1 MHHRWRVLWGD
12 VMGSLT
18 VKESGE
24 MVNIISPNVS
34 NITSF
39 KVHFN
44 PKQEGSD
51 DPSPENVRNIV
62 GWNGGG
68 VTRCGKNLMKISAE
82 TRVYLSGSNYS
93 NFTEDNNIV
102 TITGSSHGGYRV
114 SCKPN
119 TQYTYSCEPT
129 LKSGGVYLRVWE
141 EIGEERNPIINQ
153 NVNSTKGAVAT
164 FITGAN
170 VYSLIVGFYIYS
182 TAAQTG
188 LIISDFQLELGS
200 EATSYEPYQGTELNI
215 NWTNN
220 IKQWIHTDSSF
231 DTYSSNTFNGYGNSL
246 WDNAITDIPAEWFN
260 KSLTYSVY
268 IDRAESPYT
277 PYDDVRVWFY
287 GDSTTMKEASSAYRI
302 TEPSSSGRSWVT
314 FTIPEGTTKLALGL
328 LISKGSRAYN
338 PQLEFGEEPTEYQ
351 PYVGDVYGGYVDLIS
366 GELVSS
372 WICSKIKNLD
382 GTWNYKSGN
391 LRFQIDLQ
399 SNFAKTDSTGWTN
412 FATAE
417 AYKKSTSNAYANG
430 QIATYNKRY
439 IYIRDDSFDGD
450 VEAFLEAVGDTKVAY
465 ELAESTTYQLTPQQL
480 STLKGQNNFW
490 SNVGYVEIEY
500 ELTETFDI
508 QKAKRKIILN
518 QPHVESA
525 SGDLVTFDTDM
536 KGKLKECKVYFSPVQ
551 EGSGDPSPENIREIM
566 GWNEIEGYNCGK
578 NLAHIFGYGT
588 QNIADTNVNNYKTTN
603 NYGTTINTTIFN
615 NPDTPLIIEQSQA
628 PNSTTPTGYQ
638 NGYIVIGTDNLIF
651 GQKYNVSFKVSNI
664 TNNILNIS
672 LNNIKLLAPNGSTT
686 SVTEIID
693 DVLIFKNITFYQN
706 TTTPKRQGF
715 EIRICGLS
723 FTLSEF
729 MVTAVDNND
738 FTYEPYQPTI
748 ISTDWTEDVGT
759 VYGGYVDLISGELVA
774 EYEYMTDTWG
784 NWGTLSDCGDG
795 TELRYKRFTN
805 TIIGNTAGQ
814 GVSYC
819 NVAKYSF
826 NNANGEIHFYNVA
839 SSNNCRIYLPSG
851 TNENLQIQVVGKL
864 AEPIRYQLTPQQLTA
879 LRGANAIYSNAN
891 GQIDIKYWT
900 RLLKINYMKDVL
912 WLDHSYITS
921 AGKFT
926 EESTALSH
934 TTVNSIF
941 LPAGNYRIDG
951 FCYQEPPANSLN
963 CRVHEYSAGGSWV
976 KLITS
981 NTADTMSPYILE
993 FSLDHDSYIK
1003 LSLPRLLDA
1012 KLIKI

>member
-44 PKQEGSD
+44 PKQEGSG
-51 DPSPENVRNIV
+51 DPSPENVREIT
-62 GWNGGG
+62 GWNGITA
-68 VTRCGKNLMKISAE
+68 TRSGKNLVEVSAE
-82 TRVYLSGSNYS
+82 TRVYSNQTS
-93 NFTEDNNIV
+93 NNNFTEDNNIII
-102 TITGSSHGGYRV
+102 ITGSSNGGYRA

-141 EIGEERNPIINQ
+141 EIGEEKNLIINQ

-268 IDRAESPYT
+268 IDRAESSYT
-277 PYDDVRVWFY
+277 SYDDVRVWFY

-351 PYVGDVYGGYVDLIS
+351 PYVGDVYGGYVDLVK
-366 GELVSS
+366 GELVVNMAMVDLGTLTWVYSEQYAFFIS
-372 WICSKIKNLD
+372 YPVNLM
-382 GTWNYKSGN
+382 
-391 LRFQIDLQ
+391 
-399 SNFAKTDSTGWTN
+399 ST
-412 FATAE
+412 F
-417 AYKKSTSNAYANG
+417 AYKEGLCSQYVIIKQWVTSQEWADNDKIFTLRG
-430 QIATYNKRY
+430 QDSRIRIKDTTYTDASAFKT
-439 IYIRDDSFDGD
+439 SVDG
-450 VEAFLEAVGDTKVAY
+450 VQFAY
-465 ELAESTTYQLTPQQL
+465 ELADPIRYQLTPQQL

-490 SNVGYVEIEY
+490 SNADYVEIEY

-536 KGKLKECKVYFSPVQ
+536 KGKLKECKVHFSPVQ
-551 EGSGDPSPENIREIM
+551 EGSGDPSPENVREIT
-566 GWNEIEGYNCGK
+566 GWNGVEEYSCRK

-588 QNIADTNVNNYKTTN
+588 QNIVDTNVNRYKTTN

-628 PNSTTPTGYQ
+628 PNSTTPTSYQ

-651 GQKYNVSFKVSNI
+651 GQKYNVSFKVSNV

-672 LNNIKLLAPNGSTT
+672 LNNIKLLVPNGNTT
-686 SVTEIID
+686 NVTEIID

-706 TTTPKRQGF
+706 TPTPKRQGF

-738 FTYEPYQPTI
+738 FTYEPYQATTTSI
-748 ISTDWTEDVGT
+748 GWTDDVGT

-805 TIIGNTAGQ
+805 TIIGHTAGQ

-851 TNENLQIQVVGKL
+851 TNESLQIQVVGKL

-891 GQIDIKYWT
+891 EQIDIKYWT
-900 RLLKINYMKDVL
+900 RLLKINYMTDVL

-921 AGKFT
+921 AGKLT

-934 TTVNSIF
+934 TSVDSIL

-951 FCYQEPPANSLN
+951 FCYQEPPTNSLN
-963 CRVHEYSAGGSWV
+963 CRVHEYNASGSWV

-981 NTADTMSPYILE
+981 NTASTMSPYILE

>member
-1 MHHRWRVLWGD
+1 
-12 VMGSLT
+12 MGSLT

-24 MVNIISPNVS
+24 MINFISPNVS

-39 KVHFN
+39 KVHFS
-44 PKQEGSD
+44 PKQEGSG
-51 DPSPENVRNIV
+51 DPSPENVREIT
-62 GWNGGG
+62 GWNGVEGYS
-68 VTRCGKNLMKISAE
+68 CGKNLLDKAQCINNNRLKTNGE
-82 TRVYLSGSNYS
+82 NYGH
-93 NFTEDNNIV
+93 N
-102 TITGSSHGGYRV
+102 GYYV
-114 SCKPN
+114 STFIP
-119 TQYTYSCEPT
+119 
-129 LKSGGVYLRVWE
+129 V
-141 EIGEERNPIINQ
+141 EIGETYIK
-153 NVNSTKGAVAT
+153 NSPTIDAYHRFCTYSAPDTKT
-164 FITGAN
+164 FLRKVDNANTITIESDEA
-170 VYSLIVGFYIYS
+170 YIRICGKIEEKDN
-182 TAAQTG
+182 TQV
-188 LIISDFQLELGS
+188 ELGS
-200 EATSYEPYQGTELNI
+200 EATSYEPYQETELNI

-220 IKQWIHTDSSF
+220 IKQWTHTDSTF
-231 DTYSSNTFNGYGNSL
+231 DTYASNIFNGYANSL
-246 WDNAITDIPAEWFN
+246 WDNAIENIPAEWFG

-277 PYDDVRVWFY
+277 PYDDARVWFY

-351 PYVGDVYGGYVDLIS
+351 PYVGDVYGGYVDLVK
-366 GELVSS
+366 GELIVNMA
-372 WICSKIKNLD
+372 IVDL
-382 GTWNYKSGN
+382 GTLIWTYNEQYTTFLSYP
-391 LRFQIDLQ
+391 IDLM
-399 SNFAKTDSTGWTN
+399 STST
-412 FATAE
+412 
-417 AYKKSTSNAYANG
+417 YKKGLCSQYRITNQWLTSQGWASDDKIFSLRGRDGRIRIKDTTYTDASAFKTSVNG
-430 QIATYNKRY
+430 VQ
-439 IYIRDDSFDGD
+439 F
-450 VEAFLEAVGDTKVAY
+450 VY
-465 ELAESTTYQLTPQQL
+465 ELANPIRYQLTPQQL

-490 SNVGYVEIEY
+490 SNADYVEIEY

-551 EGSGDPSPENIREIM
+551 KGSGDPSPDNVREIT
-566 GWNEIEGYNCGK
+566 GWNGVEKYSCRK

-588 QNIADTNVNNYKTTN
+588 QTIVDTDVNRYKTTN

-628 PNSTTPTGYQ
+628 PNSTTPTSYQ

-672 LNNIKLLAPNGSTT
+672 LNNIKLLVPNGNATN
-686 SVTEIID
+686 VTEIID

-715 EIRICGLS
+715 EIRVCGLS

-729 MVTAVDNND
+729 MVTAVDNED
-738 FTYEPYQPTI
+738 FTYEPYQGTTV
-748 ISTDWTEDVGT
+748 STDWTDSIGT
-759 VYGGYVDLISGELVA
+759 IYGGYVDLISGELVA
-774 EYEYMTDTWG
+774 KYEYMTDTWG

-805 TIIGNTAGQ
+805 TIVGNIAGQ

-826 NNANGEIHFYNVA
+826 NNANGKIHFYNVV

-851 TNENLQIQVVGKL
+851 TDESLQIQVVSKL

-879 LRGANAIYSNAN
+879 LRGTNTIYSNAN
-891 GQIDIKYWT
+891 EQIDIKYWT
-900 RLLKINYMKDVL
+900 RFPKINYMKNVQ

-921 AGKFT
+921 AGKLT
-926 EESTALSH
+926 QESTALSH
-934 TTVNSIF
+934 TTVDSIF

-963 CRVHEYSAGGSWV
+963 CRVHEYSAGGSWI

-981 NTADTMSPYILE
+981 NTANTMSPYILE